1 MLQKQELWENEDL
14 ISETMIYIDF
24 MNEIGLNFKLIY
36 AKQHFK
42 VWKHALLLPQ
52 SKSGCEFNSY
62 INIYFILLL

>member
-1 MLQKQELWENEDL
+1 MLQKQELRENEDL

-42 VWKHALLLPQ
+42 V
-52 SKSGCEFNSY
+52 
-62 INIYFILLL
+62 